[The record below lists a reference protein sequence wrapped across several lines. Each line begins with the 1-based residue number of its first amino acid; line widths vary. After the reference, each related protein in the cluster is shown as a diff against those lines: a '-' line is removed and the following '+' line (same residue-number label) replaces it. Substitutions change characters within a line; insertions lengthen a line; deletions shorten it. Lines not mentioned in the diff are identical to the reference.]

1 MKPLMQQAQEQE
13 PAAGTF
19 KKPDIGQFV
28 PDGIKDAVARVIAAG
43 HRILYGQEMAQ
54 EVQAAIDSPDPVP
67 KKLADNTAG
76 LLLTLDQQSQG
87 GIPEAAIFPAG
98 MELLGEA
105 AEVLQAAGQTVTQ
118 EDYNEAARMLYVTLG
133 QKLGLGE
140 DQLMGAAQQA
150 VGGGGDEE
158 QGEPPDDE
166 GAEGEG
172 GMPMPGAMER
182 A

>member
-13 PAAGTF
+13 ESAGAF

-28 PDGIKDAVARVIAAG
+28 PEEIKDSVARVIAAG
-43 HRILYGQEMAQ
+43 HRILYGEEMAQ
-54 EVQAAIDSPDPVP
+54 EVQDAIGGPDPVP

-76 LLLTLDQQSQG
+76 LLLTLDQQAQG

-105 AEVLQAAGQTVTQ
+105 AEVLQAAGQKVTQ
-118 EDYNEAARMLYVTLG
+118 ESYNEAARMLYVILG

-140 DQLMGAAQQA
+140 DQLMGAAEQV
-150 VGGGGDEE
+150 VGGASEPGGAPPKAVPEE
-158 QGEPPDDE
+158 
-166 GAEGEG
+166 A
-172 GMPMPGAMER
+172 
-182 A
+182 